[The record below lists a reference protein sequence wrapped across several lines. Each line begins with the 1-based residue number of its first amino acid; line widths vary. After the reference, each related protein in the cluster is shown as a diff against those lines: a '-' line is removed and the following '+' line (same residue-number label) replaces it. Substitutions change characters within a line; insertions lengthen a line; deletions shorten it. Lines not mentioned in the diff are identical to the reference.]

1 MSDRIAVAVSGGVD
15 SLMAAHL
22 LKADGNDVFG
32 IHFITGYEPPD
43 TDETGSDTHGPDQR
57 PRIERIRAMT
67 DALGIRLQVV
77 DCADA
82 FHRSV
87 VSYFT
92 ESYRRGETPN
102 PCMRCNP
109 VIKFGVI
116 WESASQH
123 GADCLATGHYARILT
138 GSEGR
143 PGLYRGLDR
152 KKDQSYFLSRLTQEQ
167 LSRSLF
173 PLGDHTKAEIQK
185 MAESTGLS
193 PVFAAE
199 SQDVCFIHDD
209 NYAAFL
215 AKHSDITDTPG
226 PITDSSGNVIGSHAG
241 LHRYTIGQ
249 RRGINIPAEAP
260 YYVVR
265 IDADQNRLV
274 VGSRE
279 DLATGRCHLT
289 DVNWLIDPPAATIRT
304 RVKIRYRTPG
314 REAAISPGADDT
326 ATVGFDTP
334 VDAVT
339 PGQGAV
345 FYDGDRVLGSGWI
358 ADIETGNSR

>member
-22 LKADGNDVFG
+22 LQEDGNDVFG

-43 TDETGSDTHGPDQR
+43 PDQF
-57 PRIERIRAMT
+57 PRIERIRGMT
-67 DALGIRLQVV
+67 DALGIRLHVV
-77 DCADA
+77 DCADT
-82 FHRSV
+82 FHQSV

-109 VIKFGVI
+109 IIKFGVI
-116 WESASQH
+116 WDSARRH

-138 GSEGR
+138 GSDGR
-143 PGLYRGLDR
+143 TGLYRGLDR
-152 KKDQSYFLSRLTQEQ
+152 EKDQSYFLSRLTREQ
-167 LSRSLF
+167 LLRSRF
-173 PLGDHTKAEIQK
+173 PLGAHTKSEIRE
-185 MAESTGLS
+185 MAESAGLA
-193 PVFAAE
+193 PVFTAE
-199 SQDVCFIHDD
+199 SQDVCFIQGD
-209 NYAAFL
+209 NYAAFM
-215 AKHSDITDTPG
+215 AAHGGMADTPG
-226 PITDSSGNVIGSHAG
+226 PITDTAGNIIGSHTG
-241 LHRYTIGQ
+241 LYRYTIGQ

-279 DLATGRCHLT
+279 DLATDRCHVT
-289 DVNWLIDPPAATIRT
+289 DVNWLIDPPAATIRA

-314 REAAISPGADDT
+314 REAAITPGVQGT
-326 ATVGFDTP
+326 ASVNFDAS

-358 ADIETGNSR
+358 ADMSPGNDR